1 MPVFDFALRLNRA
14 PTDDEIESLY
24 EATGGDSDVEWNPDA
39 GYGAVTVN
47 READTLTDAIVSAVH
62 DVEQV
67 PGLRVV
73 GAGQD
78 DLVTM
83 LDIARRVGRTRASV
97 RMLVNGQ
104 RGPGGFPHPV
114 LVTTGG
120 EKVWNWPEAA
130 AWLRDQLGIAV
141 EVPPHEL
148 MIADRLLVAR
158 AALAEEPDERDASRP
173 WGPAAGVVGSPWP
186 PTVRRPQQAITH
198 CS

>member
-14 PTDDEIESLY
+14 PTDDEIEVLY
-24 EATGGDSDVEWNPDA
+24 EVTGGDSDVEWNPDT

-47 READTLTDAIVSAVH
+47 REAETLTDAIVSAVH

-104 RGPGGFPHPV
+104 RGPGGFPHPE

-120 EKVWNWPEAA
+120 EKVWNWPDAA
-130 AWLRDQLGIAV
+130 AWLRDELGMAV

-158 AALAEEPDERDASRP
+158 AALAEEPDERTRAALGGLLRAS
-173 WGPAAGVVGSPWP
+173 
-186 PTVRRPQQAITH
+186 
-198 CS
+198 

>member
-1 MPVFDFALRLNRA
+1 MPVFDVALRLNRP
-14 PTDDEIESLY
+14 PTDDEIEALY
-24 EATGGDSDVEWNPDA
+24 EVTGGDADVEWNPDT
-39 GYGAVTVN
+39 GYGAVTFN
-47 READTLTDAIVSAVH
+47 READTLTEAIVSAVH

-67 PGLRVV
+67 PGLRVA

-104 RGPGGFPHPV
+104 RGPGGFPRPA

-130 AWLRDQLGIAV
+130 AWLRDRLGVAV
-141 EVPPHEL
+141 EVPPRTH
-148 MIADRLLVAR
+148 DGRPVAGRPGRTGGGTGR
-158 AALAEEPDERDASRP
+158 ADASRP
-173 WGPAAGVVGSPWP
+173 GGLLRARGATGLALCVP
-186 PTVRRPQQAITH
+186 PLD
-198 CS
+198 

>member
-1 MPVFDFALRLNRA
+1 MPIFDFALRLSRA
-14 PTDDEIESLY
+14 PTDNEIEVLY
-24 EATGGDSDVEWNPDA
+24 EATGGDTDVEWNPDT

-104 RGPGGFPHPV
+104 RGPGGFPNPA

-120 EKVWNWPEAA
+120 EKVWNWPEVA
-130 AWLRDQLGIAV
+130 AWLRDRLGMAV

-158 AALAEEPDERDASRP
+158 AALAEEPDERTRAALGGLLRAS
-173 WGPAAGVVGSPWP
+173 
-186 PTVRRPQQAITH
+186 
-198 CS
+198 